1 MLTHN
6 ELAGKSYAYKYME
19 NHKHVVHRNM
29 VDGSSMIGFPLIIA
43 DIERD
48 MPGSKPGPLGLHSYT
63 DHKGRNKCGSVFL
76 GVENN

>member
-1 MLTHN
+1 
-6 ELAGKSYAYKYME
+6 
-19 NHKHVVHRNM
+19 M

-63 DHKGRNKCGSVFL
+63 DHKGRNKCGSVFWVL
-76 GVENN
+76 KTIEVKLKII